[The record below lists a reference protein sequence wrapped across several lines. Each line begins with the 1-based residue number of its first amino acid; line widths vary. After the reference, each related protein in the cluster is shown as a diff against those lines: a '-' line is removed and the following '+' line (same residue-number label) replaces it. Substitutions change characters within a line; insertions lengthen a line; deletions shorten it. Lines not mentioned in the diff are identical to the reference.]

1 MQFIEAEI
9 RVAQHIGKVQIRRNT
24 KLLASCGYISGHFAC
39 GPEIYTVCVFFYR
52 CHAVLGGPLVC
63 CIPLCAMAAI
73 PPFWTSHALA
83 T

>member
-39 GPEIYTVCVFFYR
+39 GPEIYTVCVFFTNVMLFLVGPWF
-52 CHAVLGGPLVC
+52 AVSLCVQWLLFHRFGPH
-63 CIPLCAMAAI
+63 M
-73 PPFWTSHALA
+73 H
-83 T
+83 